1 MNIQQE
7 ILNLLTQEF
16 DPDSDSIE
24 ILDNGHEGH
33 YHCAV
38 KIISEKFAGMS
49 RVQRQQMIYGLLDE
63 LLKSNIV
70 HALQLKLQTPEEANQ
85 N

>member
-1 MNIQQE
+1 MNIQEQ
-7 ILNLLTQEF
+7 ILNLLSAEF
-16 DPDSDSIE
+16 NPNSDIIE
-24 ILDNGHEGH
+24 IQDNGHEGH

-38 KIISEKFAGMS
+38 KIISEKFADMP

-70 HALQLKLQTPEEANQ
+70 HALQLKLQTPEEVKEN
-85 N
+85 